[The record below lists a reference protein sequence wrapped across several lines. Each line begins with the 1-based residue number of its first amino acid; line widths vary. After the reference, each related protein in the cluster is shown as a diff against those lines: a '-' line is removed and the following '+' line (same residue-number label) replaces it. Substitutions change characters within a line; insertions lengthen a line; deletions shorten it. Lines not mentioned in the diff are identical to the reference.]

1 MTTFLF
7 YITLK
12 TKYDQMDDPHL
23 KGRHENGP
31 LLHTCKVYCDI
42 YVRTDPQWMFHFSY
56 TDDVVASPTFWVHAG
71 HV

>member
-42 YVRTDPQWMFHFSY
+42 YVRTHSGCFTSRIQMMW
-56 TDDVVASPTFWVHAG
+56 
-71 HV
+71 